1 MKKYHIIFLLLF
13 TFLTSNL
20 FAQETSEKDTS
31 TYEYFPE
38 KSTKVDTKDQSTN
51 SQQNQKTDI
60 SEKLFFG
67 GGFGAGFGNYTFIS
81 VSPIIGYRVSSR
93 LAAGLRFMYQYT
105 TFEYVTQNL
114 NKERYNGHDF
124 GVSPFARFMVYGPV
138 FLQAEYE
145 YMSYDALYYD
155 GTKRRANFDS
165 FLAGAGISQPIGQ
178 KAAFFLT
185 VLYNFSYQNFDKSGV
200 YRSPYDSPW
209 VFRVGVS
216 GGF

>member
-1 MKKYHIIFLLLF
+1 MRKIKITIFLFAALF
-13 TFLTSNL
+13 NFHL
-20 FAQETSEKDTS
+20 FAQETIKKDS
-31 TYEYFPE
+31 ASYEYYPD
-38 KSTKVDTKDQSTN
+38 KTKADVSNTQST
-51 SQQNQKTDI
+51 SPAPGQKSDI

-93 LAAGLRFMYQYT
+93 LAAGVRFMYQYT
-105 TFEYVTQNL
+105 TFEYINQNFD
-114 NKERYNGHDF
+114 KERYNGNDF
-124 GVSPFARFMVYGPV
+124 GVSPFARFMVYGPA

-165 FLAGAGISQPIGQ
+165 FLAGAGIAQPIGQ
-178 KAAFFLT
+178 RASFFLT
-185 VLYNFSYQNFDKSGV
+185 VLYNFSYQNFDNTGV

-209 VFRVGVS
+209 VFRVGIS